1 MQILSLQ
8 NLPGANIYSYHP
20 VLRIRLDLGDLKDVP
35 TIDLSCFNEQLIG
48 LLPELKDHH
57 CSRGYAGGFCER
69 LREGTYLAHVFEHVV
84 LELQC
89 RAGEKV
95 NFGKT
100 RATER
105 SGVYEVIV
113 GYRTPPA
120 AVAAAYAAE
129 QLIQA
134 VIDNRPY
141 NTEAALAMIKKAGE
155 AARLGPSTAAIH
167 EAAKRR
173 RIPVSR
179 VGEED
184 LLVLG
189 YGHKQKKIWATITG
203 QTSVLASDLASDKE
217 LTKKILADGGIPVPA
232 GRVVGDAKEA
242 VRAWK
247 RLDCPVAVKPVT
259 GNQGKGVTLN
269 LMSAA
274 AVERAFHIAVGID
287 KRVIVEEYITGQQYR
302 VCVVNGKMAA
312 AAERIPAYVVGDGLH
327 SVSELVNLVN
337 SDPARGENHEKPLTK
352 IRIDSI
358 AVTVL
363 ARQELTPASVPTA
376 GQVVYIRENA
386 NLSTGGTAVD
396 VTDCIHP
403 DNVLMAERAASLVG
417 LDIAGVDLVA
427 RDITRPI
434 TSGCGAVIEVNA
446 APGIR
451 MHHYPSAGTA
461 RDVGARIV
469 DYLFPGDSN
478 GRIPVIA
485 ITGTNGKTTVSR
497 MIGHIWQQAGYRV
510 GMTSTEGIYI
520 GGRRVVTGDTTGP
533 ASAKTVLLDPTVE
546 VAVLETAR
554 GGIQR
559 GGLGFDCCDVGI
571 VTNISE
577 DHFGQDGI
585 EDLDD
590 LIYIKSL
597 IVEMVN
603 AAGFALLNA
612 DDPCVTALTGRA
624 EGEVVFFTTEGD
636 NLIVRRHLG
645 IGGKAFF
652 VKDGIIYAASSN
664 VARPVARV
672 CDIPVT
678 LGGLAQHNIQ
688 NAVIAAA
695 ACCCLKLPISFIR
708 RGLTTFDENPGRLSI
723 SPIADFRVC
732 VDYGHNA
739 AGFQALINTVK
750 RLGASRL
757 VGVIGAPGDRRDD
770 AIVNIG
776 RIAGRGFDSII
787 IKEDG
792 DLRGREAGQTAQLLR
807 QGVVESGFSPDRLS
821 VILSE
826 DAAVYSA
833 LAAAQPGDMI
843 VVFYEK
849 YENVMGVINL
859 FRQNRQERKAPD
871 RTADYEQ
878 VVVAGTKSL

>member
-1 MQILSLQ
+1 MQILSMQ
-8 NLPGANIYSYHP
+8 DLPGANIFSYRP
-20 VLRIRLDLGDLKDVP
+20 VLRIRLDLGDLRDVP
-35 TIDLSCFNEQLIG
+35 TIDLPHFNERLIN
-48 LLPELKDHH
+48 LLPQLQEHH
-57 CSRGYAGGFCER
+57 CSRGYPGGFCER
-69 LREGTYLAHVFEHVV
+69 LQEGTYLAHVFEHVA
-84 LELQC
+84 LELQG

-100 RATER
+100 RAI
-105 SGVYEVIV
+105 GYGNVYEVVV
-113 GYRTPPA
+113 GYRTAPA
-120 AVAAAYAAE
+120 AAAAAYAAE

-134 VIDNRPY
+134 VIQGRDFD
-141 NTEAALAMIKKAGE
+141 TGAAVAMIKKAGE
-155 AARLGPSTAAIH
+155 AAGLGPSTSAIRD
-167 EAAKRR
+167 AAKRR
-173 RIPVSR
+173 GIPVTR

-184 LLVLG
+184 LLTLG
-189 YGHKQKKIWATITG
+189 YGHKQRRVWATITG
-203 QTSVLASDLASDKE
+203 QTSALASDLASDKE
-217 LTKKILADGGIPVPA
+217 LTKRILAGGGIPVPEGMVVDDAA
-232 GRVVGDAKEA
+232 GA
-242 VRAWK
+242 VQAWK
-247 RLDCPVAVKPVT
+247 RLNCPVAIKPVS
-259 GNQGKGVTLN
+259 GNQGKGVTLD
-269 LMSAA
+269 LASAA
-274 AVERAFHIAVGID
+274 EVERAFHIAAAID
-287 KRVIVEEYITGQQYR
+287 KRVVVEEYIAGRQYR
-302 VCVVNGKMAA
+302 ICVVNGKMAA
-312 AAERIPAYVVGDGLH
+312 AAERIPAYIVGDGLH

-352 IRIDSI
+352 IRIDAI
-358 AVTVL
+358 AIAVL
-363 ARQELTPASVPTA
+363 ARQELTPASVPAA
-376 GQVVYIRENA
+376 GQIVYIRENA

-396 VTDCIHP
+396 VTDFIHP
-403 DNVLMAERAASLVG
+403 DNVLMIERAASLVG

-427 RDITRPI
+427 REINKPI
-434 TSGCGAVIEVNA
+434 TPGSGAVIEVNA

-469 DYLFPGDSN
+469 DYLFPGDNS
-478 GRIPVIA
+478 GRIPIMA

-497 MIGHIWQQAGYRV
+497 LIGHIWQQAGYCV
-510 GMTSTEGIYI
+510 GMTSTDGIYI
-520 GGRRVVTGDTTGP
+520 GGRRVVAGDTTGP

-559 GGLGFDCCDVGI
+559 GGLGFDRCDVGI
-571 VTNISE
+571 VTNITE

-597 IVEMVN
+597 IVEMISP
-603 AAGFALLNA
+603 AGFALLNA
-612 DDPCVTALTGRA
+612 DDPCVTALIPRA

-652 VKDGIIYAASSN
+652 VKDGVIYAASSN

-672 CDIPVT
+672 SDIPVT

-695 ACCCLKLPISFIR
+695 ACYCLKMPISFIR
-708 RGLTTFDENPGRLSI
+708 RGLTTFDQNPGRLNI
-723 SPIADFRVC
+723 YPIADFRVC

-739 AGFQALINTVK
+739 AGYQALINTVK

-757 VGVIGAPGDRRDD
+757 VGVIAAPGDRRDD

-776 RIAGRGFDSII
+776 RIAGRGFDWII

-792 DLRGREAGQTAQLLR
+792 DLRGREAGQTAELLR
-807 QGVVESGFSPDRLS
+807 QGVVETGFSPDKIS
-821 VILSE
+821 VVLPE
-826 DAAVYSA
+826 DAAVHSA
-833 LAAAQPGDMI
+833 LATAQPGDMV

-849 YENVMGVINL
+849 YENVMGIIDL
-859 FRQNRQERKAPD
+859 FRQNRQERRPSEQEVE
-871 RTADYEQ
+871 YEQ